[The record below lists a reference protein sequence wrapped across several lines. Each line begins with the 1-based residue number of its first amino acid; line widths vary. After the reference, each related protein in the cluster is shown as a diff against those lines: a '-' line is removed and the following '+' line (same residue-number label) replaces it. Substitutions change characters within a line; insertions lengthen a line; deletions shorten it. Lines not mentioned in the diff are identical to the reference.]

1 MLLYSHIWDG
11 LLKLITLLIFLGLA
25 MWAKFDQRLG
35 SGLVM
40 VIVVAIVWMFAY
52 RQYLSILSA
61 WLYARLSLH
70 THVSF
75 REASSLRRLF
85 QLDVSGKWIPVKDI
99 KKLPFEA
106 RHTALM
112 QTLQNPA
119 LTRKAM
125 LL

>member
-35 SGLVM
+35 SGLAM
-40 VIVVAIVWMFAY
+40 VIVVAIVWMFVY

-61 WLYARLSLH
+61 WLYARLGLH